1 MVKPVDLQHRSEAPG
16 VHRRFG
22 DHKFGMAG
30 AVVHH
35 TALLI
40 VAPLDH
46 VAVSL
51 LSVTGHQ
58 GAFSGAVIDFSFA
71 ISTEIAKISAFIGI
85 DGFFLHQ
92 PLHNGRRDFSCTD

>member
-1 MVKPVDLQHRSEAPG
+1 MVEAVDLQHRSEAPC

-22 DHKFGMAG
+22 DHQFGVTG
-30 AVVHH
+30 AMVHH

-40 VAPLDH
+40 VAPFDH

-51 LSVTGHQ
+51 LAVAGRQ
-58 GAFSGAVIDFSFA
+58 GAFSCTVIDSSFA
-71 ISTEIAKISAFIGI
+71 ISSEITKIASFVGI
-85 DGFFLHQ
+85 NGFFLHQ